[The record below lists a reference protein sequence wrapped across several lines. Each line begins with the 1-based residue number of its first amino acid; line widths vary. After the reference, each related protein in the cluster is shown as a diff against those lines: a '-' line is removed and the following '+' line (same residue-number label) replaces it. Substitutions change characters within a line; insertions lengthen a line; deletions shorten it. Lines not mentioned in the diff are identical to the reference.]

1 MILIICML
9 QKHFAILEQSIEF
22 CALLLEKEFLEKIR
36 RARETTFI
44 NKKS

>member
-1 MILIICML
+1 ML
-9 QKHFAILEQSIEF
+9 QKHFAILEQFIEF
-22 CALLLEKEFLEKIR
+22 RALLLEKEFFGKIR